1 MSDLGGIC
9 DEVVIFLG
17 SVGWFRAPETMATH
31 NVAAGLI
38 VQLIVDSQLL
48 DLPPDLL
55 LMFSLSLTMFS
66 LSFSLMANF

>member
-48 DLPPDLL
+48 NLPPDLL
-55 LMFSLSLTMFS
+55 LTFSSSLTKYVYSM
-66 LSFSLMANF
+66 MADF